1 MTSALAYLAVCSM
14 RNGIR
19 VRLRRLRQP
28 RYLFIGLAL
37 VLYFGMMIFNRS
49 VNGAWTVP
57 ARYERHAVVGA
68 AFAFFAL
75 MALGWVIQASAGLRF
90 TLADVNFLFPAPLA
104 RRQLLGYKL
113 ARLVLGACGSA
124 TFITLVLG
132 PPQWLAAGRFAGKT
146 FLIMAVL
153 GVHEAGVSLYRTNR
167 KESGRLSV
175 RLLLPVLLSAAA
187 LMALAAWALARF
199 AFAGSTGEYLR
210 FTPVVVLLL
219 AANVAWVLGS
229 DAAFEE
235 DASLNAEKVRATA
248 VQFRKGR
255 ARLSAKRTTPFRLAP
270 TGPVETAILWKNWLL
285 FGRTSRAWIV
295 SAGLGL
301 LVFGASFVA
310 AGRSSEPRGEM
321 VSLLTLVVAGLIVMF
336 GPIMMRMDLRQD
348 LANLV
353 VFKTWPVS
361 GAAIIRGEVLAPAL
375 ALSLAT
381 TAFLVIGG
389 VLAPASLLSTVASA
403 LGRLS
408 FIVSTTLVA
417 SAFVVT
423 QLVVQNGIAV
433 TFPAWVRI
441 TPGSGTSG
449 VEAMGQMLVVMYGGL
464 FVALLAALLPGAVAA
479 GLMFALDG
487 TLLPALAFA
496 SLLLVES
503 FAATEILGR
512 ILDRTDLQDV
522 VVQ

>member
-1 MTSALAYLAVCSM
+1 MTSALAYLTVCSI

-19 VRLRRLRQP
+19 VRLRQP
-28 RYLFIGLAL
+28 RYLFIGVAI
-37 VLYFGMMIFNRS
+37 VLYFGMMVFNRS
-49 VNGAWTVP
+49 VSGAWTVP
-57 ARYERHAVVGA
+57 PRYERLAVA
-68 AFAFFAL
+68 AASIVFFAL
-75 MALGWVIQASAGLRF
+75 MALGWVIQTPAGLRF
-90 TLADVNFLFPAPLA
+90 TLAEVNFLFPAPVG

-113 ARLVLGACGSA
+113 ARLLLGACGSA
-124 TFITLVLG
+124 LFFTLVLG

-153 GVHEAGVSLYRTNR
+153 GVQEAGVSLYRTNR
-167 KESGRLSV
+167 KESGRLSL
-175 RLLLPVLLSAAA
+175 RLLAPVMLTAVV

-199 AFAGSTGEYLR
+199 AFAGSTAEYLR

-219 AANVAWVLGS
+219 TLNIAWVLGS

-235 DASLNAEKVRATA
+235 DAALNAEKVRATA
-248 VQFRKGR
+248 VQFQKGQP
-255 ARLSAKRTTPFRLAP
+255 RLTAKRSTPFRLAP

-295 SAGLGL
+295 SLGLGL
-301 LVFGASFVA
+301 LLFAGSFMAAGGASD
-310 AGRSSEPRGEM
+310 PRGEM
-321 VSLLTLVVAGLIVMF
+321 LSVLTLVVGGLLVMF

-353 VFKTWPVS
+353 VLKTWPVA

-381 TAFLVIGG
+381 TVFVAIGG
-389 VLAPASLLSTVASA
+389 VLAPASLLPTEISA
-403 LGRLS
+403 LSRLS
-408 FIVSTTLVA
+408 VILATTLAA
-417 SAFVVT
+417 STLIVT

-441 TPGSGTSG
+441 TPGTGTSG

-464 FVALLAALLPGAVAA
+464 FVALLAALVPGAVAA
-479 GLMFALDG
+479 VLMFFTG
-487 TLLPALAFA
+487 GILLPAIAFSA
-496 SLLLVES
+496 VLLVECY
-503 FAATEILGR
+503 AATELIGR

-522 VVQ
+522 SAG